1 MPEAETARLEEL
13 RKQALTDYEREVSQ
27 HASKLEEM
35 RELRTKLS
43 ETEERSRQA
52 VAAAEEV
59 CHKKL
64 GKSWHVTSD
73 VHRTDY
79 STFFCQGRSAT
90 AREAAAEAE
99 TKRLL
104 ESKVKDLE
112 QKVRDL
118 EERNSLLDQQL
129 QLLDREKEARLSAL
143 AAGSPSKSVTPGAV
157 GAAGAAADEDA
168 DAEKQLR
175 DMREHL
181 RRLKHKADLAE
192 YRLLD
197 SETELAREKQ
207 RAEQDRREMGE
218 LRARLE
224 VEESRNS
231 SALSSEQQFEKLR
244 EQVQTLSVFKE
255 SNAHLRA
262 ESEEANSKLEKCQA
276 RLKEVEAQV
285 MPLQQ
290 TIARLETKQNS
301 MQSDVKQKTEELNR
315 WKERAT
321 ELQNK
326 YGTAGVDPVEYE
338 KVRGEVEKVKAQ
350 LAAASAASADAS
362 KSRDAAAKEAEELR
376 KELRSVQ
383 ESSKT
388 AAKQLE
394 EAKAAAAAAAAASG
408 DKEKQAAQ
416 MSPEEIRQ
424 TETYKSFV
432 QKVKDQHD
440 KLADNWKKAKAEI
453 KAGKEVIEK
462 KEQEIAAL
470 NTEMTGLKEA
480 AASTPAAA
488 SAAAAPAVPA
498 AAELEAEVAAL
509 KSQKEAASKELAAAL
524 SAKDQAERAL
534 AEAKAIV
541 QKLEQELAAEKSGR
555 QEDAKKMNAK
565 INTLLTQ
572 VCHELSPSN

>member
-1 MPEAETARLEEL
+1 MPEEETARLEEL

-59 CHKKL
+59 CHKNL
-64 GKSWHVTSD
+64 RKSWHVTSD
-73 VHRTDY
+73 VYRTDC

-112 QKVRDL
+112 QKIRDL

-143 AAGSPSKSVTPGAV
+143 AAGSPAKPVIPGAV
-157 GAAGAAADEDA
+157 GAAGAAGDEDA

-175 DMREHL
+175 DMREHV
-181 RRLKHKADLAE
+181 RRLITKADLAE

-262 ESEEANSKLEKCQA
+262 EAEEANSKLEKCQA

-301 MQSDVKQKTEELNR
+301 MQSDVKHKTEELNR

-338 KVRGEVEKVKAQ
+338 KVRGEVEKVKSQ

-383 ESSKT
+383 ESGKT

-394 EAKAAAAAAAAASG
+394 EAKAAAAAAAASG
-408 DKEKQAAQ
+408 DKEKQAAL
-416 MSPEEIRQ
+416 MSPEEIKQ
-424 TETYKSFV
+424 TETYKSYV

-440 KLADNWKKAKAEI
+440 NLINRIKKAKAEI
-453 KAGKEVIEK
+453 TAGKEVIEK
-462 KEQEIAAL
+462 NEQQIAAL
-470 NTEMTGLKEA
+470 NAEMTGLKEA
-480 AASTPAAA
+480 AASTLAAA
-488 SAAAAPAVPA
+488 TAAAAPAAPA
-498 AAELEAEVAAL
+498 AAELQAEIAAL
-509 KSQKEAASKELAAAL
+509 KSQKEAAGKELAAAL
-524 SAKDQAERAL
+524 SAKDQAGRAL
-534 AEAKAIV
+534 AEAKANV

-572 VCHELSPSN
+572 VCHELRPSP